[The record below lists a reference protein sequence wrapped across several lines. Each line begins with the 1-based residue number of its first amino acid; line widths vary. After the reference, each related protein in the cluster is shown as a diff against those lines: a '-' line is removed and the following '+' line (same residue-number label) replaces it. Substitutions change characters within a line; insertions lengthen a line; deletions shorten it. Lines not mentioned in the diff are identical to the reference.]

1 MSLEIKQ
8 AEISE
13 LEVQNKKRNLIT
25 VTYAIFGA
33 AVGYYVFMNTKSKKS
48 NFYNY
53 VIGGALAFGLGYQVL
68 TMKKTKRRKEAIK
81 KKTATLT
88 QGDYKP
94 APALLDTGVVPTT
107 VVDLGAPNPTT
118 VNTPSVNPT
127 NTSPKDPTMIYK
139 N

>member
-1 MSLEIKQ
+1 MSNQIKE

-33 AVGYYVFMNTKSKKS
+33 VAGYYVFMNTKSKKS
-48 NFYNY
+48 NFYSY
-53 VIGGALAFGLGYQVL
+53 LIGGALVLGGGYRLL
-68 TMKKTKRRKEAIK
+68 TMKKTKKRKEAIK
-81 KKTATLT
+81 TKQASLES
-88 QGDYKP
+88 GYYKP
-94 APALLDTGVVPTT
+94 APALLDTGAAPTT
-107 VVDLGAPNPTT
+107 VVDLGAS
-118 VNTPSVNPT
+118 NTPLVKPT